1 MENRPDG
8 SGAVIVIAVIL
19 LLLCLGLGGGFL
31 FFFSRQQMALAAQAE
46 RDLLAEAQ
54 ARLELERAH
63 AEAAAAAAK
72 AASQEKAAD
81 IEPSAIEAAVKEVL
95 STQQKAWNEGNV
107 DAFMEHYWKSDDLTF
122 SSEGKTTRGWN
133 ATLARYRERYPTP
146 EKMGRLT
153 FGDLEITP
161 LGSSAALILGK
172 WNLEREGD
180 PIGGNFS
187 LVVRKFDDRW
197 LIVHDHT
204 SRTKE

>member
-8 SGAVIVIAVIL
+8 SGVVIAIAVIL
-19 LLLCLGLGGGFL
+19 LLLFLGLGGGVL
-31 FFFSRQQMALAAQAE
+31 FFFSRQQMARAALAE
-46 RDLLAEAQ
+46 RDLLAAAQ
-54 ARLELERAH
+54 AQLELERAH
-63 AEAAAAAAK
+63 ADAAAVAAK

-81 IEPSAIEAAVKEVL
+81 IEPSSIKAAIKGVL
-95 STQQKAWNEGNV
+95 STQQKAWNEGNI

-122 SSEGKTTRGWN
+122 SSEGKTTRSWN
-133 ATLARYRERYPTP
+133 ATLARYRERYPTR
-146 EKMGRLT
+146 ETMGRIT

-161 LGSSAALILGK
+161 LGSSAALVLGK

-187 LVVRKFDDRW
+187 LVIRKFDDRW